1 MKTTM
6 MFKMAAGAVG
16 RQKTRTLL
24 IELAMM
30 AGIATLTV
38 IVALTQG
45 AEKQIMKRIANFGP
59 DAIMVHSGGGKMRGP
74 STAEEANLSKKDLAD
89 IRNVPGVLL
98 ATPIQ
103 TELDMPIKHGNRFT
117 TAWVMGVEP
126 EWQRAWR
133 RGARQGRFISA
144 ADNEQLAK
152 VCLIGTTTA
161 RDLFGG
167 DDPVGASILINN
179 VSLKVVGVLERRGQ
193 SPAGTDFDNLVVM
206 PYTTA
211 SRRLMN
217 QPRYASMVRV
227 IVDDPARA
235 HHIAENIKG
244 ILRENHHLAA
254 AEEDDVRIS
263 TAAHVA
269 KMIRMSSK
277 TMGTFLWLIAVIAPL
292 VGGIVLMNIM
302 LMAVTARQ
310 REIGLRRALGARKG
324 DIVAQFMSE
333 SLLLTVI
340 GGVLGVAAGV
350 GIAFFIHHLGKP
362 ISLGWQPFAAAFVF
376 CVLIGLIFGVYPAR
390 KAANMDPVQA
400 LNQ

>member
-6 MFKMAAGAVG
+6 MLKTAASAIG
-16 RQKTRTLL
+16 RQKTRTFL
-24 IELAMM
+24 IELAIM

-38 IVALTQG
+38 IFALTQG
-45 AEKQIMKRIANFGP
+45 ADKQIMKRIRNFGP

-89 IRNVPGVLL
+89 IRNIPGVLL

-103 TELDMPIKHGNRFT
+103 TELDLPLKHGNQFT

-126 EWQRAWR
+126 DWERAWR
-133 RGARQGRFISA
+133 RGALQGRFINA
-144 ADNEQLAK
+144 ADTEQLAK

-167 DDPVGASILINN
+167 NDPVGASILINN
-179 VSLKVVGVLERRGQ
+179 VSFQVVGVLEKRGQ
-193 SPAGTDFDNLVVM
+193 SPVGTDFDNLVVM

-217 QPRYASMVRV
+217 QPRFAAMVRV

-235 HHIAENIKG
+235 HHIAHEIKG
-244 ILRENHHLAA
+244 VLRENHHLAPT
-254 AEEDDVRIS
+254 EEDDFRIS
-263 TAAHVA
+263 TASHVA

-277 TMGTFLWLIAVIAPL
+277 TMGTFLWLIGVIAPL

-302 LMAVTARQ
+302 LMAVTARK

-324 DIVAQFMSE
+324 DIVAQFLSE
-333 SLLLTVI
+333 SIILTVI
-340 GGVLGVAAGV
+340 GGILGVAAGV
-350 GIAFFIHHLGKP
+350 GIAFFIHHHGKP

-376 CVLIGLIFGVYPAR
+376 CVLIGLVFGVYPAK
-390 KAANMDPVQA
+390 KAANLDPVQA
-400 LNQ
+400 LQQ